1 MASYDVSDDN
11 SDQLDSSS
19 FFCFTDSVDKS
30 MACDLR
36 AFQGITSSNINS
48 PSPILGESSQLIES
62 SCSWAETSVSHGS
75 RRRKTKG
82 VVLNTKKMEKLVNIS
97 EGRISPY
104 SSPEGNAGYTG
115 DRDQTANKKDIVRG
129 LQKIKQKGKQRL
141 SQLGSNNKS
150 PSIHNE
156 EKSAINLLMI
166 IKIQRQFRNKMI
178 KLFNDTI
185 IGKIIRIN
193 SYRRVYTNDYS
204 KDNIAIKYISL
215 KYIRGCIKTIELWWK
230 RLVLRRKVRYTQ
242 YNKWSS
248 RQSTLL
254 FACILGW
261 RVRFLMKNKKILNI
275 KKAIKDI
282 QYILLD
288 IIRSS
293 GKSADNKSA
302 SLSPNFGSNEFT
314 IDLVRASIKSGN
326 ERSAYSYVSY
336 TDWTLVKTLLKQLN
350 GKNKE
355 FRNLIF
361 HGAKG
366 RVWPAPGYYSLYQ
379 SVRSE
384 AIKVGIK
391 YRTLIDSDRNY
402 KLPPPPPMLKPS
414 QQAAAGVP
422 PIPAVLMEV
431 KQIDSSN
438 TPSTK
443 PLNESSKEVGKELST
458 LRKHMSSMVGGPKVD
473 DYHNNEVN
481 NASTSVITPSPL
493 SRLAESVSPSIIH
506 DKIRPR
512 SLHEVL
518 SSRNMSIN
526 VSNDDINADVQSEKV
541 AETHETC
548 QIINGSELEDSS
560 MNDNFIDPVSEA
572 PVSVMKRDNN
582 CKPHIQLD
590 ILAADKLMPASK
602 GPISRDIN
610 GSRIPDRK
618 PCIRITLYF
627 PNNIEKRPAYKTGR
641 DFTITTLNPRWNS
654 TFYLPLSCPR
664 QIVQAALDECVETG
678 IDITSHSDALLSKVN
693 KALVEWWSS
702 GFISIQVI
710 DGERFNEDIFLGEVT
725 LLLSAFLVPPGSNKT
740 HAPLISVDNQK
751 CKSIHGTFPL
761 SKLHA
766 HDRVSGSIKLASYL
780 HLANDQYI
788 KEVIS
793 KTVTSSLLPATVIA
807 EPSTSTGRSPEGKK
821 VSSYNRRQTMDE
833 LSKNLDILGKG
844 IQETTNALV
853 DRMNMKLAA
862 RLEEKMSQKNVIPVE
877 NAVNTPVA
885 HDPEVQYFSAKKTHP
900 LIPKITKIISLEDS
914 DSVIVDEDSNESG
927 ITDDYLE
934 IMSEYENDENLG
946 FSREKDSTKLKKVVV
961 NLDLTSS

>member
-1 MASYDVSDDN
+1 MATFDGSDDRG
-11 SDQLDSSS
+11 DQLDSSS

-30 MACDLR
+30 MASDLR
-36 AFQGITSSNINS
+36 AFQNITSSNIHS

-62 SCSWAETSVSHGS
+62 SCSWAETSVSHGN

-82 VVLNTKKMEKLVNIS
+82 VILNTKKMEKLVNIS

-104 SSPEGNAGYTG
+104 SSPEGKAGYPG

-156 EKSAINLLMI
+156 EKSAINLLVI

-178 KLFNDTI
+178 KLFNDI
-185 IGKIIRIN
+185 VIGKIIRIN

-204 KDNIAIKYISL
+204 KDNIAIKYTSL

-230 RLVLRRKVRYTQ
+230 RLVSRRKIRYTQ
-242 YNKWSS
+242 YNKWNS

-261 RVRFLMKNKKILNI
+261 RVRFLMKNDKILNI

-282 QYILLD
+282 QHILME
-288 IIRSS
+288 IIHSS
-293 GKSADNKSA
+293 GKSTDNKDA
-302 SLSPNFGSNEFT
+302 SSSPMLGCNQFS

-326 ERSAYSYVSY
+326 ERSAYSHVSY

-361 HGAKG
+361 HGA
-366 RVWPAPGYYSLYQ
+366 RWRIWPAPGYYSLYQ

-391 YRTLIDSDRNY
+391 YRVLVDAERNY
-402 KLPPPPPMLKPS
+402 KLPPPPILKPT
-414 QQAAAGVP
+414 QQVAVGVP
-422 PIPAVLMEV
+422 PIPVVLMEV

-438 TPSTK
+438 TTSTK
-443 PLNESSKEVGKELST
+443 PLNESSKEVGKELNT
-458 LRKHMSSMVGGPKVD
+458 LRKHVSPMVDGPKAVNN
-473 DYHNNEVN
+473 HNNEDN
-481 NASTSVITPSPL
+481 NTPTSTISPSPL
-493 SRLAESVSPSIIH
+493 SRIAESVSPSLINY
-506 DKIRPR
+506 KIRPR

-518 SSRNMSIN
+518 SSRNMSIT
-526 VSNDDINADVQSEKV
+526 VSNDELNSDVIDEIV
-541 AETHETC
+541 AERHD
-548 QIINGSELEDSS
+548 GSEVEDLSA
-560 MNDNFIDPVSEA
+560 NDNFMDSASEV
-572 PVSVMKRDNN
+572 PVSVMRRDNN
-582 CKPHIQLD
+582 YKPHIQLD

-602 GPISRDIN
+602 GLISRDIN
-610 GSRIPDRK
+610 GCRIPDRK
-618 PCIRITLYF
+618 PCIRVTLYF

-664 QIVQAALDECVETG
+664 QIVQAALDECTESG
-678 IDITSHSDALLSKVN
+678 IDTTNHNDELLSKVN
-693 KALVEWWSS
+693 KALIDWWSS

-740 HAPLISVDNQK
+740 NAPLMSVDSRK

-780 HLANDQYI
+780 HLASDQYI

-793 KTVTSSLLPATVIA
+793 KTANSSLAPATLIL
-807 EPSTSTGRSPEGKK
+807 ESSSSTGRSPEGKK
-821 VSSYNRRQTMDE
+821 ASSYSRRQTMDE

-862 RLEEKMSQKNVIPVE
+862 RLEEKMSQKNAIPVE
-877 NAVNTPVA
+877 NTVVIPGK
-885 HDPEVQYFSAKKTHP
+885 HDPEVQYFSAKKAQSTHP
-900 LIPKITKIISLEDS
+900 LVPKITKVISLEDS

-946 FSREKDSTKLKKVVV
+946 FSREKDSTKLKKVIV